1 MLTFL
6 SKRGKIMIV
15 VAFACFLVLVAAWFL
30 ASNIEGTPET
40 AVEPAPRLV
49 ETKASVEMAR

>member
-6 SKRGKIMIV
+6 SKGGKIMVI
-15 VAFACFLVLVAAWFL
+15 VAFACFLVLVAAWLL

-40 AVEPAPRLV
+40 AAEPAPRMV
-49 ETKASVEMAR
+49 EAKASAR

>member
-1 MLTFL
+1 
-6 SKRGKIMIV
+6 MII

-30 ASNIEGTPET
+30 ASNIEGTPAK

-49 ETKASVEMAR
+49 EAKTSVELA